1 MSRKESSWKYADD
14 VVVDRPGVVAARA
27 HSIELGVRAV
37 SPAIGSQLA
46 VIAAATGATSIV
58 EVGTGVGVSALY
70 FLDGSPE
77 ATITSI
83 DTEAEHQ
90 QIARAA
96 LLEAGAAP
104 NRIRLIT
111 GKAADVLPR
120 LNDDAYD
127 LVLLDAD
134 PASIIDYVEHALR
147 IVRSGGVV
155 LIPHALW
162 EDRVA
167 DPASRGDIESDFR
180 MLAGEMAASA
190 VVVSAVSPAGD
201 GLLQVVKRPPAQ

>member
-1 MSRKESSWKYADD
+1 VSRKESSWKYADD
-14 VVVDRPGVVAARA
+14 VVVERPGVAAARA
-27 HSIELGVRAV
+27 HSIEVGVRSV

-46 VIAAATGATSIV
+46 VLAAAMGATSIV

-70 FLDGSPE
+70 LLDGAPD

-83 DTEAEHQ
+83 DTESEHQ
-90 QIARAA
+90 QVARAA
-96 LLEAGAAP
+96 LLESGVSA

-111 GKAADVLPR
+111 GKAGDVLPR
-120 LNDDAYD
+120 LNDGAYD

-134 PASIIDYVEHALR
+134 PGAIIDYVEHALR
-147 IVRSGGVV
+147 IVRSGGIV

-167 DPASRGDIESDFR
+167 DPAARGDLESDFR

-201 GLLQVVKRPPAQ
+201 GLLQIVKRPLD